1 MITRRYLM
9 DPWRDDLV
17 TELRM
22 RGLPG
27 RRIGEALA
35 EVDAH
40 CADSGQTPDDAFG
53 DPAAYAESLLAVH
66 AAAPGQGFVTRV
78 LRPTGQAFATLAGV
92 LAFLDGVDAV
102 AHGQPA
108 EVTAGQ
114 LTAVAVGTAVFP
126 FVITM
131 VFKPGV
137 FRRRLLLAA
146 VVMVPTWLIAGLV
159 AVWKQPVAHPAAWFV
174 LLTGL
179 FLLTAAWWP
188 VTSERVFADRII
200 DPRTG
205 AEPFTTPRLLL
216 AVIRWFLPAALLLIA
231 LATVLIPVS

>member
-9 DPWRDDLV
+9 DPWRDNLV
-17 TELRM
+17 TELRL

-53 DPAAYAESLLAVH
+53 EPKAYAESLLAVH
-66 AAAPGQGFVTRV
+66 AATPGPGFVTRV
-78 LRPTGQAFATLAGV
+78 LRPTWQSFATLAGV

-114 LTAVAVGTAVFP
+114 LTAVAAGTILFP

-131 VFKPGV
+131 VLSPGV
-137 FRRRLLLAA
+137 FRRRPLLAA
-146 VVMVPTWLIAGLV
+146 AVLVPTWLIAGLV
-159 AVWKQPVAHPAAWFV
+159 AVWKQPVAHPAGWFL

-179 FLLTAAWWP
+179 FLLAAAWWP
-188 VTSERVFADRII
+188 ITSERMFADRII

-216 AVIRWFLPAALLLIA
+216 AAIRWLLPAVLLLA
-231 LATVLIPVS
+231 AVATVLIPVS